1 MITQKYIKEYIT
13 RNYGAL
19 RHCPKALKSAI
30 NKTAKETNLD
40 AQSLFHLLIENEPI
54 ASARTHSY
62 GFHTANGRY
71 LIETMQYNYHN
82 STS

>member
-30 NKTAKETNLD
+30 NKTAKENKAD
-40 AQSLFHLLIENEPI
+40 PFGLFHLLIENEPMNG
-54 ASARTHSY
+54 THSY
-62 GFHTANGRY
+62 GFHTRYGRH
-71 LIETMQYNYHN
+71 LIEAMQYNYHN
-82 STS
+82 SKS

>member
-30 NKTAKETNLD
+30 NKTAKENKVGAVD
-40 AQSLFHLLIENEPI
+40 LFHLLIENEPI
-54 ASARTHSY
+54 KGTHSY
-62 GFHTANGRY
+62 GFHTAYGRH
-71 LIETMQYNYHN
+71 LIETMQDNYYNAK
-82 STS
+82 S